1 MGLSENRTGPVHY
14 LKYSEWEFPKN
25 EATLCVQKALKVTVK
40 EAIVHQDKEQS
51 KEQDEKIVTKTIDVE
66 TLQDAG
72 ARMGEMLKDP
82 E

>member
-1 MGLSENRTGPVHY
+1 M
-14 LKYSEWEFPKN
+14 
-25 EATLCVQKALKVTVK
+25 KVTVK

-72 ARMGEMLKDP
+72 ARMGEMLEDP